1 MIHIINKKDNR
12 FIFEFI
18 LFILIFNLQPFNI
31 SAQSEIPDSI
41 VKERIRCIQNIL
53 EQGRTNANHWYYG
66 WLAGY
71 SAATLGQG
79 TVCFI
84 SKDNMTRENMALGAA
99 TTCLGAIGQL
109 LTPMDP
115 GQKADILAQISDSTQ
130 QESLKKLS
138 EAEELFKSAAIREKF
153 GRSWQ
158 VHALSG
164 AVNLSSGLITWFGFK
179 QSVWAG
185 IGNFALN
192 TVITESQ
199 IWTQPTKILK
209 DYQGYCRKYNSGY
222 EPIAYKPKPT
232 CYVSAYPGGI
242 AIKLLF

>member
-1 MIHIINKKDNR
+1 MVYLTDKNNIKSSFAI
-12 FIFEFI
+12 I
-18 LFILIFNLQPFNI
+18 LFIFLFIFNLVNI
-31 SAQSEIPDSI
+31 TAQDEIPDSLT
-41 VKERIRCIQNIL
+41 KERIQCIQNIL
-53 EQGRTNANHWYYG
+53 EHGRKNADRWYYG

-71 SAATLGQG
+71 SAATVGQG
-79 TVCFI
+79 AVCI
-84 SKDNMTRENMALGAA
+84 LSRDNVTKQNMALGAA
-99 TTCLGAIGQL
+99 TTFLGAMGQL

-115 GQKADILAQISDSTQ
+115 GYKANFLAQISDSTQ
-130 QESLKKLS
+130 QGRLKKLS
-138 EAEELFKSAAIREKF
+138 EAEELLKSAALREEF

-164 AVNLSSGLITWFGFK
+164 AVNLSSGLITWLGFK

-185 IGNFALN
+185 IENFALN

-209 DYQGYCRKYNSGY
+209 DYQGYCRKYSGS
-222 EPIAYKPKPT
+222 EPIVYKPKPT

-242 AIKLLF
+242 AVGLLF